1 MTSKRP
7 SGALRRAHRS
17 TVRVLQLLVL
27 GIAAALPAAAADQP
41 TPVAIR
47 QALLATPVAGT
58 TPPEGYKLG
67 RVVDMNVVA
76 KARGTGVASEV
87 ELELTGATTAAV
99 QYRIYDS
106 RADAE
111 RSLGSLSKGSGTLPE
126 EQAPVGRD
134 TIGFVQRGG
143 SIDRPRADGT
153 TQHVELGCVLIIDV
167 TRKVSA
173 SRCAALAAGLP
184 VMVVAYRQEDF
195 ESALANKGQVETVYV
210 PKLVPLLTW
219 GLDHLAALE
228 IR

>member
-1 MTSKRP
+1 MTKRRMP
-7 SGALRRAHRS
+7 RSGARRLVGLWFVL
-17 TVRVLQLLVL
+17 TVV
-27 GIAAALPAAAADQP
+27 IAPALPSVASDQP
-41 TPVAIR
+41 TPGAIR
-47 QALLATPVAGT
+47 RALLAAPADGT
-58 TPPEGYKLG
+58 TPPEGYRLG
-67 RVVDMNVVA
+67 RTVDMNVVD
-76 KARGTGVASEV
+76 KARATGVASEV
-87 ELELTGATTAAV
+87 EIELSGATTAAV

-106 RADAE
+106 RADVE

-173 SRCAALAAGLP
+173 SRCAALAPGLP

-219 GLDHLAALE
+219 GLDHVEALE
-228 IR
+228 VP